1 MRAVAP
7 ALSRR
12 LTPLAGALALT
23 LLSGMGSPAS
33 ATMTPMVE
41 VGSLLKVAAAA
52 ADETSE
58 STAAPDRLMGGGNQ
72 SNFLPLDA
80 DGRAVYTIV
89 LREPAAASYDGGVSG
104 LAAIPKPRSGRRAG
118 RPDLDSV
125 EAQAYI
131 GHLKQVQDNF
141 VADVGAHLGRTLT
154 VNAQFQHALNA
165 VMLNLTPEEANEVGQ
180 RDDVQLVARERKRK
194 LNTYA
199 SPTFIGAANLWN
211 DTSAPNGIGYK
222 GEGIV
227 VGVIDSG
234 VNYLS
239 NSFKSPGDDGYAPVN
254 PLGDGTYLGLCGP
267 TSPNANLG
275 HCNSKLIGIYNT
287 ESSSSTRN
295 GRDLDGH
302 GSHTASTAAGG
313 VVTNASFSG
322 GTFAVSG
329 VAPHANVITYLA
341 CYSSCNDTTL
351 IAAINQA
358 VANNIVD
365 VINYSIGGPNDGP
378 WLDAIDQAYLNAMNA
393 GIFVATAAG
402 NDGPGEVT
410 TDSYAPWYTS
420 AGATTPNQ
428 LPGFS
433 LTVDG
438 WSGTATMVP
447 GASPYPSQAYT
458 SLPLIESPNFADG
471 SNDGC
476 AAYPAN
482 YFRRPQTSGGVQGI
496 AVLHLD
502 QNASNCASG
511 ARRTA
516 AANAGAIAVV
526 YVDPEFINL
535 GATGASYSLEMAKWN
550 DIKAAVDVSGVTG
563 TATASIGYPISGNP
577 RTGDV
582 LTGFSSRGPTA
593 FGTLKPDVSAPGDT
607 ILAAISPTAAS
618 GYTNTGQQATTRGLY
633 GTISGT
639 SMASPHVAGSAALV
653 RQVHHD
659 WTPMEIKSALMST
672 AKTAI
677 TLSNGNNANPN
688 ERGAGRID
696 PSLAARA
703 GLVFNETVV
712 NFQAANPATGGHPE
726 TLNLASYYSANC
738 IGTCAFPRTARTT
751 GTPSEWTISVSGLPA
766 GSYSLSAPSF
776 TLGGSGTF
784 TYTLS
789 VDSAQLTNGQWYYG
803 DLTLTPVDPNASDRI
818 FKDGFDGGMKT
829 GIVAQHLPIAIRGG
843 TARLAADQSSISTTV
858 GTGQS
863 TTQNLVI
870 SNQGNPT
877 LNWSIVSS
885 GTLKGT
891 IVSRKSSNSG
901 LQDRTVVTSGTTT
914 AIESTNTNNA
924 YGADWFDIYGSGTTL
939 ADLEMEGF
947 TSTGDPISAVATQFA
962 WRVWADNANA
972 PNGRPGNTVSGD
984 VAPVWQYPSAAGG
997 LPPTGAGMSYS
1008 TNGIHLSLADA
1019 GITSPPLNAGRYWLN
1034 VAPSIS
1040 GTGTIFYT
1048 LLAQVPGKTP
1058 SAKYAL
1064 PNNTQAANKAWRD
1077 TTLSTL
1083 GGAGYNGYGMT
1094 VAVNAACGANWL
1106 SYSSTGGSLGAGG
1119 TSPVTVTVNASA
1131 LSAGTYTAYLCI
1143 SGNGTSPAYL
1153 GQGGD
1158 SLLLPVT
1165 LTVTAAPTFTVT
1177 PSVNG
1182 GNGTISPD
1190 TVQTVNQ
1197 GATPS
1202 FTLTPDTGYQI
1213 DNVGG
1218 TCGGSLSGN
1227 TYTTNAVT
1235 ANCSVVASFAPTAV
1249 LNPPTAAV
1257 AFSPT
1262 SVASGVSST
1271 LTITLSNP
1279 NSTALTLSADLVD
1292 TLPTGL
1298 SVAATPN
1305 ESTTCTGGAGV
1316 GAVASGATVTLG
1328 TGAQIPANGSCTVKA
1343 DVQAAAAGSFTNTLA
1358 AGALQTNGGNNA
1370 AAASD
1375 NLVVT
1380 GTFPAPYCT
1389 VTYGSDVE
1397 PITSVVFTGINNTS
1411 SATVNGTPALENF
1424 TAVSGGA
1431 VAPRGGYQITLKGN
1445 SAGNYQNFYRVYF
1458 DWNHDGVFAE
1468 DGSEGYDAG
1477 SITNS
1482 TGTDTKTTG
1491 TLVIVPPNAKPGL
1504 TRMRVVKSYGS
1515 YGDAC
1520 GDNGFGQSEDYTVLV
1535 DTSLVPPPVP
1545 ALLSKAFSPNYLAAP
1560 NLVSTLTITLTN
1572 YNSGDLALTSNLTDT
1587 FPAGLVVAP
1596 TPNAST
1602 NCVGGMV
1609 TATAGASSISL
1620 NSGAAVPDS
1629 ATCTVSVDVT
1639 SASAGVYLNTL
1650 PSGAAQTANGGN
1662 PTPASATVQFASLTG
1677 LPNYSV
1683 GFESPF
1689 NGSAS
1694 GTTLNGQQSWQAQGT
1709 NVVTTTTPANGVQVA
1724 RLSSTANGGTTGTQP
1739 LVLSPVLP
1747 PGTSPYSSLS
1757 ANIRLTR
1764 TTNGATW
1771 EFDPQ
1776 DSSQGLVATRLR
1788 LNRTGNLIEL
1798 LNFDTG
1804 AYTTIG
1810 TWTADTYFNL
1820 KMVVERATGALE
1832 VCKDGVSIFTDNTG
1846 NTVAGKNITDLAVLQ
1861 VSGTGQTA
1869 SNTILF
1875 DDVVIDNPATGGCG
1889 ASPIAPSAATSFS
1902 PTSVSTAAT
1911 STLTVTLVNAS
1922 NALAATLTAPFLDT
1936 LPANLLVA
1944 AVPNATT
1951 TCVGG
1956 TVTANAGD
1964 GFFSLGS
1971 GAVIPASGTCTVSVA
1986 VRGTAAG
1993 SYVHTVGPGL
2003 VKSDLG
2009 TSVSTGTATLT
2020 VTNPPTVAK
2029 AFAPDNVAA
2038 GAPSTLTITL
2048 SNANAQATL
2057 SSAFVDTFPT
2067 GMVVA
2072 STPAQATTCTNGS
2085 GFTATAGAGSITL
2098 PANYRIPANGSCT
2111 VKVNVVAAAG
2121 GTYSNTIA
2129 AGALVTNMGT
2139 STAPATADL
2148 IVAGATWTVTPSS
2161 SGNGAINPNT
2171 AQTVNDGATATFTL
2185 TPNTGYHVDT
2195 VGGTCGGTLSGN
2207 SFTTAPV
2214 TASCTVIAN
2223 FAINTWTVT
2232 PSVSGG
2238 NGAISPDTAQ
2248 TVNEGA
2254 TQAFTLTPD
2263 TGYQIDSIGGTCGGN
2278 LSGNTYTTNAVT
2290 ADCTVVA
2297 SFAVVTDAPTLSMA
2311 FSPTSVAAGVTST
2324 LTITLGNTNAFP
2336 VSLTSALTNYLPAG
2350 LLVAATPTASTTC
2363 VSGTVTAVAGGGSVS
2378 LSSGA
2383 EIPASG
2389 NCTVTVKVSSV
2400 AAQTLV
2406 STIPAGALKTT
2417 AGNNAAAATD
2427 TLTVTAGTFP
2437 APYCARA
2444 FSTTVEPITLV
2455 DFAGISNTTTNLT
2468 GSANSPALEN
2478 FTALVATVRPGATY
2492 PFTLKGNSDG
2502 AFADPFRVY
2511 VDWNQDGVFA
2521 ENESEFV
2528 GGGTIFNSTG
2538 IDAVTTGGK
2547 LTVPLSAKP
2556 GLTRMRVVKVN
2567 STGPRACTTT
2577 AAASYGQ
2584 AEDYTVNVD
2593 YSRPTVGQSFYPATV
2608 TPGATSTLTLTLVNQ
2623 DSTGDAVL
2631 SSAFSVGLPSGLL
2644 VAATPNA
2651 STTCPAGSVS
2661 ATAGGLAVSLANG
2674 SRIPLRGSCTIK
2686 VDVTAASS
2694 GGYVVAIADNALQTT
2709 LGNNLSTASA
2719 VLNVDV
2725 PPTDA
2730 TLLYSN
2736 LGTDAN
2742 VAMTAGSGTTLISTT
2757 RYSPLVCNRITL
2769 SQPGDQLI
2777 TSFSVMLANTSGTAF
2792 PTASTTSISFWDDS
2806 GASGAPGVR
2815 LSAPNGLYPGYTNG
2829 SFNYGFAVPANGKAQ
2844 LNAAP
2849 FGYRAIRVPGPANG
2863 GRARVWAC
2871 VHYSSTTLGDAVLD
2885 AMGVEKF
2892 DNAPVSGTAEDLV
2905 FISTAG
2911 GPTTVDNPAGTLSSS
2926 TGGTPNVL
2934 GWQLVTAGQEPILDT
2949 IEQVNTAGI
2958 PTALSSSSTTGQTG
2972 VAKYFQ
2978 GFAATLPVALSNTST
2993 SGAGSWSIN
3002 GANLSPLCTV
3012 VGNYTGVKAS
3022 ITFWGAFNGSGATDV
3037 FGTPL
3042 ATRTVDLPPINCTT
3056 ANTIWSGTAR
3066 FDPIVLPSGGTY
3078 GITVRY
3084 SSDSGSGFTEV
3095 GDFTSYIAVGAA
3107 NTVPSLGAN
3116 ASGGNGWY
3124 RSASNRVDLNFTG
3137 GTSNDYVNT
3146 TRASVAIRL
3155 YGERLQ

>member
-154 VNAQFQHALNA
+154 VSAQFQHALNA

-984 VAPVWQYPSAAGG
+984 VAPIWQYPSAAGG

-1572 YNSGDLALTSNLTDT
+1572 YNSGDLALTSDLTDT
-1587 FPAGLVVAP
+1587 FPTGLVVAP

-1889 ASPIAPSAATSFS
+1889 SSPIAPSPAAVFN
-1902 PTSVSTAAT
+1902 PVGVSTT
-1911 STLTVTLVNAS
+1911 EPSTVTVTLVNVS
-1922 NALAATLTAPFLDT
+1922 NALPATLTAPFVDT
-1936 LPANLLVA
+1936 LPANVVVA
-1944 AVPNATT
+1944 ATPNAAT
-1951 TCVGG
+1951 TCVNGS
-1956 TVTANAGD
+1956 VTANAGD
-1964 GFFSLGS
+1964 GSFSLNSGS
-1971 GAVIPASGTCTVSVA
+1971 VIPAGGTCTISVA
-1986 VRGTAAG
+1986 VSSAATGTY
-1993 SYVHTVGPGL
+1993 SHVVGPGL
-2003 VKSDLG
+2003 LKTDLG
-2009 TSVSTGTATLT
+2009 VSVLTSTSTLT
-2020 VTNPPTVAK
+2020 VYSPPTVTK
-2029 AFAPDNVAA
+2029 AFAPDNVAVA
-2038 GAPSTLTITL
+2038 TPSTLTITL
-2048 SNANAQATL
+2048 TNPSTQATL
-2057 SSAFVDTFPT
+2057 SSALVDTFPT
-2067 GMVVA
+2067 GVVVA
-2072 STPAQATTCTNGS
+2072 PAPAQATTCTNGT

-2111 VKVNVVAAAG
+2111 VKVNVVAASG
-2121 GTYSNTIA
+2121 GVYTNTIA
-2129 AGALVTNMGT
+2129 AGALVTNRG
-2139 STAPATADL
+2139 SSVAPATADL
-2148 IVAGATWTVTPSS
+2148 TVAGATWTVTPSS
-2161 SGNGAINPNT
+2161 SGNGAISPNT

-2223 FAINTWTVT
+2223 FAVNTWTVT

-2238 NGAISPDTAQ
+2238 NGAISPNTAQ

-2263 TGYQIDSIGGTCGGN
+2263 TGYQIDSVGGTCGGN

-2297 SFAVVTDAPTLSMA
+2297 SFA
-2311 FSPTSVAAGVTST
+2311 
-2324 LTITLGNTNAFP
+2324 
-2336 VSLTSALTNYLPAG
+2336 
-2350 LLVAATPTASTTC
+2350 
-2363 VSGTVTAVAGGGSVS
+2363 
-2378 LSSGA
+2378 
-2383 EIPASG
+2383 
-2389 NCTVTVKVSSV
+2389 
-2400 AAQTLV
+2400 
-2406 STIPAGALKTT
+2406 
-2417 AGNNAAAATD
+2417 AAA
-2427 TLTVTAGTFP
+2427 
-2437 APYCARA
+2437 CA
-2444 FSTTVEPITLV
+2444 
-2455 DFAGISNTTTNLT
+2455 T
-2468 GSANSPALEN
+2468 GSAVEVS
-2478 FTALVATVRPGATY
+2478 ATGGTTGPTGYT
-2492 PFTLKGNSDG
+2492 TLKG
-2502 AFADPFRVY
+2502 AF
-2511 VDWNQDGVFA
+2511 
-2521 ENESEFV
+2521 
-2528 GGGTIFNSTG
+2528 
-2538 IDAVTTGGK
+2538 DAVNAGTHTG
-2547 LTVPLSAKP
+2547 
-2556 GLTRMRVVKVN
+2556 
-2567 STGPRACTTT
+2567 
-2577 AAASYGQ
+2577 
-2584 AEDYTVNVD
+2584 
-2593 YSRPTVGQSFYPATV
+2593 
-2608 TPGATSTLTLTLVNQ
+2608 TL
-2623 DSTGDAVL
+2623 D
-2631 SSAFSVGLPSGLL
+2631 
-2644 VAATPNA
+2644 
-2651 STTCPAGSVS
+2651 
-2661 ATAGGLAVSLANG
+2661 
-2674 SRIPLRGSCTIK
+2674 
-2686 VDVTAASS
+2686 
-2694 GGYVVAIADNALQTT
+2694 VAICGDTT
-2709 LGNNLSTASA
+2709 ETASA
-2719 VLNVDV
+2719 VLNASGSGSASYTAATIKPAGGAARTVSGAIAAGSPLIDFNGADYV
-2725 PPTDA
+2725 TIDGLNTGGNSLTLRNTTISTTAGTSTIRFIEGATNNVVTNTTILGSATGATTVATGTVLFHTSTVAGGNSNNTVSNNDIGPAGANLPAKAVQGLGSSAVIVNANNTISGNKIHDFFAAAASNAGISVYNFNTGWTIANNRLYQTAPRTFTTTALRYTGILIDASSAGNGGNAFLIVGNVIGFGAADGTGTTTIAGSSNEFRGILLNAAGTGTPSTVQGNTISGINQSSSRNSTTTASSVFIGIEGGGPSIDAPANILNNRIGSLDGSSTIVINASSTTTNTAPAIAILDFNYVSGLSVSGNEIGAITINQSGGAGTLTGFRGILSSTTTGIGRTISDNTIGGPTAAGGIVNNLTGGVIYGMQVGA
-2730 TLLYSN
+2730 TNITARGNVVQNITNNCTTAGTVAIAGLLTTGSTGAN
-2736 LGTDAN
+2736 LISQNTFSSLVNNAGTINNSIYALYTSFGAASGSVVERN
-2742 VAMTAGSGTTLISTT
+2742 IVHSLMVNSTAPTSQIAGILPVAGSGTYKNNMVRLG
-2757 RYSPLVCNRITL
+2757 YDAAGNA
-2769 SQPGDQLI
+2769 I
-2777 TSFSVMLANTSGTAF
+2777 TSGIVIYGMFEIAGTNNIYNNSVYVGGSNVASSSNTFAFVSNVTTGTRSYLNNIFWNARSNASGTAINY
-2792 PTASTTSISFWDDS
+2792 A
-2806 GASGAPGVR
+2806 GR
-2815 LSAPNGLYPGYTNG
+2815 LSAATGATSDYNDLYADGMGGTAGPMATGLDA
-2829 SFNYGFAVPANGKAQ
+2829 SSIAVDPLFVDPTG
-2844 LNAAP
+2844 
-2849 FGYRAIRVPGPANG
+2849 VPGVFNLHLQTGSPARG
-2863 GRARVWAC
+2863 
-2871 VHYSSTTLGDAVLD
+2871 
-2885 AMGVEKF
+2885 
-2892 DNAPVSGTAEDLV
+2892 
-2905 FISTAG
+2905 
-2911 GPTTVDNPAGTLSSS
+2911 AGT
-2926 TGGTPNVL
+2926 
-2934 GWQLVTAGQEPILDT
+2934 
-2949 IEQVNTAGI
+2949 
-2958 PTALSSSSTTGQTG
+2958 
-2972 VAKYFQ
+2972 
-2978 GFAATLPVALSNTST
+2978 
-2993 SGAGSWSIN
+2993 
-3002 GANLSPLCTV
+3002 
-3012 VGNYTGVKAS
+3012 
-3022 ITFWGAFNGSGATDV
+3022 
-3037 FGTPL
+3037 
-3042 ATRTVDLPPINCTT
+3042 
-3056 ANTIWSGTAR
+3056 
-3066 FDPIVLPSGGTY
+3066 PIVDVT
-3078 GITVRY
+3078 
-3084 SSDSGSGFTEV
+3084 DDFD
-3095 GDFTSYIAVGAA
+3095 GD
-3107 NTVPSLGAN
+3107 P
-3116 ASGGNGWY
+3116 
-3124 RSASNRVDLNFTG
+3124 RSA
-3137 GTSNDYVNT
+3137 T
-3146 TRASVAIRL
+3146 TPSIGAD
-3155 YGERLQ
+3155 E